1 MSSETTDG
9 GRISYLQAT
18 AASLRVAG
26 QWGTAGGSY
35 TITDFLPPT
44 SDIRLKKNVEDAEIE
59 NALDIVNQI
68 RLHSFDWLHT
78 DEHQRIGFI
87 ADELE
92 QIDPKLSVGGGT
104 ERDGTVHYKT
114 VDTFYMMGYL
124 VKAVQ
129 ELSTEVERLRR
140 ELNGNHSES

>member
-1 MSSETTDG
+1 MSSATTDG

-18 AASLRVAG
+18 AASLRVSG

-44 SDIRLKKNVEDAEIE
+44 SDVRLKKNVEDCEVE
-59 NALDIVNQI
+59 DALSVINRI
-68 RLHSFDWLHT
+68 RMRSFDWLHT

-104 ERDGTVHYKT
+104 ERDGTIHYKS
-114 VDTFYMMGYL
+114 VDTFYLLGYL
-124 VKAVQ
+124 TKAVQ
-129 ELSTEVERLRR
+129 ELTAEINRLK
-140 ELNGNHSES
+140 GAAA